1 VAGDGVVVVGCCA
14 VGGVELRPNMAS
26 MLGRNAAPRGV
37 ARKSAG
43 RSDCF
48 IISV

>member
-1 VAGDGVVVVGCCA
+1 MGDGVVVLGRWPI
-14 VGGVELRPNMAS
+14 GRVELRLNMAS

-37 ARKSAG
+37 ERKSAG